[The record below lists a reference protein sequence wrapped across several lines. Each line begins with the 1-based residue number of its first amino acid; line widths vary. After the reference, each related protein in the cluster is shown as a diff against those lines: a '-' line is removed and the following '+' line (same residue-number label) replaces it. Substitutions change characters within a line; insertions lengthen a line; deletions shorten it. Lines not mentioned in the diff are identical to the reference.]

1 MSDSWKVTLPCTRA
15 EAEAIDPEGAA
26 FAEMAAPPV
35 LMTRELTEDDVEDWV
50 LDAYFQDKP
59 GKREIDL
66 LRSLV
71 PSAGGVRVRP
81 ERIAEQDWVTLSQA
95 GLEPV
100 ATGRFYV
107 HTSANRGDVPDGL
120 RPFHIEAGLAFG
132 TGHHETTTGC
142 LMTLEAMRARGAVV
156 RNHVDVGT
164 GTGLLAFAAM
174 HLWPRARATASD
186 IDPISID
193 VTRVNAAANGVPL
206 GDGPGRLALAVAPGM
221 AHRLIERRAPYD
233 LVMANIIA
241 APLIELA
248 PVIAAATA
256 PGGTV
261 VLAGLLARQADA
273 VATAYRRVGFRL
285 VGRVQ
290 LGDWPTLRMV
300 RRPIR

>member
-1 MSDSWKVTLPCTRA
+1 MSDSWKVTIPCTRA
-15 EAEAIDPEGAA
+15 EAEAIDPEGVA
-26 FAEMAAPPV
+26 FSSMTAPPV

-71 PSAGGVRVRP
+71 PSAGNVRVEP
-81 ERIAEQDWVTLSQA
+81 ERLVEQDWVSLSQA

-100 ATGRFYV
+100 SAGRFYV
-107 HTSANRGDVPDGL
+107 HTSANKGAVPAGA
-120 RPFHIEAGLAFG
+120 RAFQIEAGLAFG

-142 LMTLEAMRARGAVV
+142 LMTLEAMRTSGAVV
-156 RNHVDVGT
+156 RNLIDVGT
-164 GTGLLAFAAM
+164 GTGLLAFAGL
-174 HLWPRARATASD
+174 HLWPHARATASD

-193 VTRVNAAANGVPL
+193 VTRANAVANGVAL
-206 GDGPGRLALAVAPGM
+206 GEGVGRLALATAPGL

-233 LVMANIIA
+233 LILANILA
-241 APLIELA
+241 TPLIELA

-261 VLAGLLARQADA
+261 VLAGLLERQADA
-273 VATAYRRVGFRL
+273 VTRAYRRAGFRL
-285 VGRVQ
+285 AGRTV
-290 LGDWPTLRMV
+290 LGHWPTLRMV

>member
-1 MSDSWKVTLPCTRA
+1 MSDSWKITLPCTRA
-15 EAEAIDPEGAA
+15 EAEAIDPEGPA
-26 FAEMAAPPV
+26 FAAMTAPPV
-35 LMTRELTEDDVEDWV
+35 LLTRELTEDDVEDWV

-59 GKREIDL
+59 GRTEIAL
-66 LRSLV
+66 LRALV
-71 PSAGGVRVRP
+71 PSAGGVKVKP

-100 ATGRFYV
+100 QAGRFYV
-107 HTSANRGDVPDGL
+107 HTSANRGDPPAGA
-120 RPFHIEAGLAFG
+120 RAFHIEAGLAFG

-142 LMTLEAMRARGAVV
+142 LLTLEAMRARGMQV
-156 RNHVDVGT
+156 RNLIDVGT

-193 VTRVNAAANGVPL
+193 VTRANAAANGVRL
-206 GDGPGRLALAVAPGM
+206 GAGPGRLALAVAPGM
-221 AHRLIERRAPYD
+221 AHADIERRAPYD
-233 LVMANIIA
+233 LVLANIIA

-261 VLAGLLARQADA
+261 VLAGLLERQAAA
-273 VATAYRRVGFRL
+273 VAQAYRRHGFRIA
-285 VGRVQ
+285 GRVT

>member
-1 MSDSWKVTLPCTRA
+1 MSDSWKITLPCTRA

-26 FAEMAAPPV
+26 FAAMAAPPV

-50 LDAYFQDKP
+50 LEAYFQDKP
-59 GKREIDL
+59 GKREIAI

-71 PSAGGVRVRP
+71 PSAGDAAVKP
-81 ERIAEQDWVTLSQA
+81 EHIAEQDWVTLSQA

-100 ATGRFYV
+100 GTSRFYV
-107 HTSANRGDVPDGL
+107 HTSANRGEVPDGA
-120 RPFHIEAGLAFG
+120 RAFHIEAGLAFG

-142 LMTLEAMRARGAVV
+142 LMTLEQMRASGAVV
-156 RNHVDVGT
+156 RNLIDVGT

-193 VTRVNAAANGVPL
+193 VTRENAGVNGVAL
-206 GDGPGRLALAVAPGM
+206 GEGPNRLALAVAPGM
-221 AHRLIERRAPYD
+221 AHRLIEQRAPYD
-233 LVMANIIA
+233 LVLANIIA

-248 PVIAAATA
+248 PVIGAATA

-261 VLAGLLARQADA
+261 ILAGLLDRQADA
-273 VATAYRRVGFRL
+273 VARAYRQAGFRL
-285 VGRVQ
+285 AGRVQ

-300 RRPIR
+300 RRAIR